1 MPLASKMLLQIAAQ
15 DIGQLT
21 DIDDALA
28 GRRRFC
34 PVIAFLS
41 VTRPPLRGVLTLNK
55 RFRDSSDAW
64 CEQLPDQACGL
75 STGAPQRH
83 GWDIYAA
90 FTAIDP
96 VLTGLEWLISGLAW
110 ARWPLPLPE

>member
-28 GRRRFC
+28 GRRRSG
-34 PVIAFLS
+34 PVITFLS

-55 RFRDSSDAW
+55 RSFDSRDAW
-64 CEQLPDQACGL
+64 CKQLPGQACEL
-75 STGAPQRH
+75 STEAPQRRS
-83 GWDIYAA
+83 WDIHAA
-90 FTAIDP
+90 FAAMDP
-96 VLTGLEWLISGLAW
+96 VLTGLE
-110 ARWPLPLPE
+110 